1 MPNKLRSNVSGVELL
16 KFFESKDF
24 ILKRTK
30 GSHMILV
37 KKLSFGDQV
46 LVIPKHKIVPKG
58 TLNAIYKQAMKF
70 IPEGELF
77 DKFYS
82 K

>member
-1 MPNKLRSNVSGVELL
+1 MPNKLRSNVSGTELL
-16 KFFESKDF
+16 KFFESKNF

-30 GSHMILV
+30 GSHMVLV

-46 LVIPKHKIVPKG
+46 LVIPKHKTVPRG
-58 TLNAIYKQAMKF
+58 TLNAIYKQAVRF
-70 IPEGELF
+70 IPESELF
-77 DKFYS
+77 GKFYS